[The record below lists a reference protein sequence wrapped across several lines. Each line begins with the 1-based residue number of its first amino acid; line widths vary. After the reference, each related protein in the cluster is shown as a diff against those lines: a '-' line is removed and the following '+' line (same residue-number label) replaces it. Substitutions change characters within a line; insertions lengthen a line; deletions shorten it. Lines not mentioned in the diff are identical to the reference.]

1 MLDHDGAYLLQVKI
15 DAKDNVWPL
24 VPPNS
29 ANNEMME
36 SAFSMSPITMNKYKL
51 IIMTDDKQ
59 VVLERILQV
68 TRYRGFL
75 INGMTAQVNTGNNV
89 ATIELM
95 VSSDRPISLLIDQI
109 NKLVDIKSVA
119 VDNTASQLC
128 NV

>member
-1 MLDHDGAYLLQVKI
+1 M
-15 DAKDNVWPL
+15 
-24 VPPNS
+24 
-29 ANNEMME
+29 NN
-36 SAFSMSPITMNKYKL
+36 YKL

-89 ATIELM
+89 ATIELL
-95 VSSDRPISLLIDQI
+95 VSSDRSISLLIDQI

-119 VDNTASQLC
+119 VDNSASQLC
-128 NV
+128 SA

>member
-1 MLDHDGAYLLQVKI
+1 MNPTA
-15 DAKDNVWPL
+15 
-24 VPPNS
+24 
-29 ANNEMME
+29 
-36 SAFSMSPITMNKYKL
+36 MNKYKL

-75 INGMTAQVNTGNNV
+75 INGMNAQVNTGNNV

-119 VDNTASQLC
+119 IDNNASQLC
-128 NV
+128 SA